1 MVKLNGGK
9 KKRFHNY
16 MDASIAKK
24 YLRQHI
30 ELFGDEIYTFIDDS
44 SIEKLNNSG
53 SSYETLN
60 SYKASI
66 ENCE

>member
-30 ELFGDEIYTFIDDS
+30 ELFGDELYGMIDDS
-44 SIEKLNNSG
+44 FISTSRNLDFFQEHQR
-53 SSYETLN
+53 SYTIYL
-60 SYKASI
+60 I
-66 ENCE
+66 